1 MSEDTKKPLTVV
13 CRRTLKD
20 SKKYFMSFI
29 IAQVSIWE
37 ESE

>member
-1 MSEDTKKPLTVV
+1 MSETQKKPLTVV

>member
-1 MSEDTKKPLTVV
+1 MRTQKKPLTEVS
-13 CRRTLKD
+13 RRTLKD
-20 SKKYFMSFI
+20 LKNYFMLLI

>member
-13 CRRTLKD
+13 WRRTLKD